1 MTMMSLS
8 RLMPTRLAPHL
19 VTRSASTSSGFDRN
33 QILKAL
39 NGEHLRAGQ
48 AEPTY
53 VNSNDKLTFYNMRF
67 CMYAQ
72 RTALVLLAKEIE

>member
-1 MTMMSLS
+1 MSSALRRVLPS
-8 RLMPTRLAPHL
+8 RSLLTRH
-19 VTRSASTSSGFDRN
+19 ASSDAGFDRTRM
-33 QILKAL
+33 LAAL

-48 AEPTY
+48 DEPAY
-53 VNSNDKLTFYNMRF
+53 ARRGDKVTFYNMRF